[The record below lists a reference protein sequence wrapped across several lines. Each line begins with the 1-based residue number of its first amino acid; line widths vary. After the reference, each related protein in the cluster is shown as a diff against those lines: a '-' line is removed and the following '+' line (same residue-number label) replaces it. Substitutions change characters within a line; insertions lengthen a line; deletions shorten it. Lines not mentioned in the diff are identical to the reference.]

1 MIRHRPADD
10 PAAVQ
15 IHDGGQIEP
24 ALIGLDVGDIGE
36 PDPVRRSGG
45 GGALGQARRGREGPT
60 AIGRP
65 PPATPS
71 PDRPATLLAP
81 QPLHSATPSPPAPRP
96 SLPLGSP

>member
-45 GGALGQARRGREGPT
+45 GGALEQVRRDSGVVT
-60 AIGRP
+60 AVGRP
-65 PPATPS
+65 PPATRC
-71 PDRPATLLAP
+71 PDGPEYAMAHPPPDAATAPPAAPAP
-81 QPLHSATPSPPAPRP
+81 QVELGAP
-96 SLPLGSP
+96 

>member
-36 PDPVRRSGG
+36 PDPVRRSGAEV
-45 GGALGQARRGREGPT
+45 ALEQVRSDREVIATDTPRVLPCPCPRCAGRMIVIEVFARGCEPRWRPMPGRIDT
-60 AIGRP
+60 
-65 PPATPS
+65 S
-71 PDRPATLLAP
+71 
-81 QPLHSATPSPPAPRP
+81 
-96 SLPLGSP
+96 